1 MALLRMQLTKILL
14 NHMCINFLSLLK
26 KSRLAG
32 FFLLLLSACQPDPPL
47 YRPGQLSFE
56 QAEIALRQQ
65 LPVKAAQLYRQ
76 AAEQGFLP
84 AVGAYISM
92 QQNGEGRPQTL
103 ALLQWLQQLSLYQPY
118 LAGQQLDAA
127 VQSQISAVVAE
138 LGGWQLLPVVQ
149 QRQLQQP
156 FQQRLQRLQRH
167 RDCALTLQPVLTTLQ
182 SARQWAL
189 LSQQWQQD
197 QQLSTLALCFHPP
210 QFVDSRHLACTEQL
224 GVRIRCQAQA
234 LLPIVLEGQATQLIV
249 LSGSGHA
256 SYNNGWLQ
264 LPVNAD
270 LALLRHE
277 ISHLFG
283 FLDEYPLT
291 AAVAFEECV
300 VGRITPNLVFS
311 KQDVP
316 AYLQHWQLLA
326 SQVELTAVNTCQHA
340 KRPAYR
346 VVAADSHLQHYE
358 LAMPVLYLQLM
369 QQQLEQ
375 PQLLMPVQYYFAYL
389 ARQQQNW
396 SQWQQLMQIAA
407 KKGYPAAIEAIVEFQ
422 QNEIAPKITAN
433 NQS

>member
-1 MALLRMQLTKILL
+1 MR
-14 NHMCINFLSLLK
+14 INFGSVFK

-32 FFLLLLSACQPDPPL
+32 FFLLLLTGCQPDPQP

-84 AVGAYISM
+84 AVDAYIRT
-92 QQNGEGRPQTL
+92 QQHVEGQPQTL
-103 ALLQWLQQLSLYQPY
+103 VLLQWLQQLPLYQPH
-118 LAGQQLDAA
+118 LAGEELDAA
-127 VQSQISAVVAE
+127 MQLQFSTLVAE
-138 LGGWQLLPVVQ
+138 LGGWQLLPIAQ

-156 FQQRLQRLQRH
+156 FQLSQQSRSG
-167 RDCALTLQPVLTTLQ
+167 CALTLQPVLTTLQ

-197 QQLSTLALCFHPP
+197 QQLSTLALCFNPP
-210 QFVDSRHLACTEQL
+210 QFVDSRQLACTEQS

-234 LLPIVLEGQATQLIV
+234 LLPIVLQGHATQLIV
-249 LSGSGHA
+249 ISGSGHA

-264 LPVNAD
+264 LPVHAD

-291 AAVAFEECV
+291 AAVASDECV
-300 VGRITPNLVFS
+300 VGRITPNLLFS
-311 KQDVP
+311 KQDLT

-326 SQVELTAVNTCQHA
+326 PQVVLTAVNTCQHV
-340 KRPAYR
+340 KQPAYR

-358 LAMPVLYLQLM
+358 LAMPALYLQLM
-369 QQQLEQ
+369 QQQLQQ

-396 SQWQQLMQIAA
+396 PQWQQLMQLAA
-407 KKGYPAAIEAIVEFQ
+407 KKGYPAAIEALTDFHQ
-422 QNEIAPKITAN
+422 PEIAPKMTADS
-433 NQS
+433 QPSTD